1 MDDKKGGGDNRRPFS
16 KNELVEYL
24 YPLLVLVYLAM
35 SILHGAPMIIL
46 WILEQTYEILKTANE
61 KSTQ

>member
-1 MDDKKGGGDNRRPFS
+1 VDDKKGGGDNRRPFS